1 MNMQAMM
8 KQVQK
13 LQKDMTKTQEE
24 INNTEFTG
32 KSSLV
37 TVVMNGQKKLKSVKI
52 SAEELDKDDIEMLED
67 MIVVA
72 MNDAINEIDKVT
84 EEKMGAY
91 TKGMPNIP
99 GLF

>member
-13 LQKDMTKTQEE
+13 LQNDMVKTQEE

-32 KSSLV
+32 KSSIV
-37 TVVMNGQKKLKSVKI
+37 TVVMNGKKQLISVKI
-52 SAEELDKDDIEMLED
+52 DSEELSKDDIEMLED
-67 MIVVA
+67 MIVIA
-72 MNDAINEIDKVT
+72 INDAIKQIEKVT

>member
-8 KQVQK
+8 KQIQK

-72 MNDAINEIDKVT
+72 INDAINEIDKVT

>member
-8 KQVQK
+8 NQVKK
-13 LQKDMTKTQEE
+13 LQKDMEKTQEE
-24 INNTEFTG
+24 INNKEFVG

-37 TVVMNGQKKLKSVKI
+37 TVVMTGNKEVKSIKI
-52 SAEELDKDDIEMLED
+52 EAEELDKEDIEMLED
-67 MIVVA
+67 MLVVA
-72 MNDAINEIDKVT
+72 INDANKQIDT
-84 EEKMGAY
+84 ETTEKMGAY

>member
-1 MNMQAMM
+1 
-8 KQVQK
+8 
-13 LQKDMTKTQEE
+13 
-24 INNTEFTG
+24 
-32 KSSLV
+32 
-37 TVVMNGQKKLKSVKI
+37 
-52 SAEELDKDDIEMLED
+52 MLED

>member
-1 MNMQAMM
+1 MNMQAML
-8 KQVQK
+8 KQAQK
-13 LQKDMTKTQEE
+13 MQKDMLKTQEE

-37 TVVMNGQKKLKSVKI
+37 TVKMMGNRDVKEVKI
-52 SAEELDKDDIEMLED
+52 ATEELEKDDIEVLED
-67 MIVVA
+67 MVLIAV
-72 MNDAINEIDKVT
+72 NDALKQIDKVT

-91 TKGMPNIP
+91 TKGMPG

>member
-24 INNTEFTG
+24 INNTEFEG
-32 KSSLV
+32 KNSLV
-37 TVVMNGQKKLKSVKI
+37 TVVMYGTKKLKSVKVD
-52 SAEELDKDDIEMLED
+52 AEELDKDDIEMLQD

-72 MNDAINEIDKVT
+72 LNDAINQIDKVT
-84 EEKMGAY
+84 EEKMGAF

>member
-24 INNTEFTG
+24 INNTEYTG
-32 KSSLV
+32 QSSLV
-37 TVVMNGQKKLKSVKI
+37 SVVMMGTKELKSVKI
-52 SAEELDKDDIEMLED
+52 DAEELSKDDIEMLED

-72 MNDAINEIDKVT
+72 LNDAIKKIDKET
-84 EEKMGAY
+84 EERLGAY

>member
-1 MNMQAMM
+1 MNMQAML
-8 KQVQK
+8 KQAQK
-13 LQKDMTKTQEE
+13 MQKDMLKTQEE

-37 TVVMNGQKKLKSVKI
+37 TVKMMGNRDVKEVKI
-52 SAEELDKDDIEMLED
+52 DAKDLEKDDIEVLED
-67 MIVVA
+67 MVLIAV
-72 MNDAINEIDKVT
+72 NDALKQIDKVT

-91 TKGMPNIP
+91 TKGMPG

>member
-24 INNTEFTG
+24 INNSEFIG
-32 KSSLV
+32 KSSFV
-37 TVVMNGQKKLKSVKI
+37 TIVLEGTKKVKSVKI
-52 SAEELDKDDIEMLED
+52 NAEDLQTDDIEMLED
-67 MIVVA
+67 MIMIA
-72 MNDAINEIDKVT
+72 FNDAIKQIDKTT

>member
-1 MNMQAMM
+1 MNMQSMM

>member
-72 MNDAINEIDKVT
+72 INDAINEIDKVT

>member
-24 INNTEFTG
+24 INNTDFTG

-52 SAEELDKDDIEMLED
+52 ATEDLEKDDIEMLED
-67 MIVVA
+67 MIVIA
-72 MNDAINEIDKVT
+72 INDAINEIDKVT